1 MRYKYLDQNNL
12 EKNIKDN
19 IDILNKSLDFHEVD
33 GKILEFIQFSNL
45 INKLWKRKNKNNFF
59 TYSKKEEKNTNLFF
73 KDIGINLNKNW
84 YVLLHVRSTSDNNFS
99 HRNSDIT
106 NYKKAI
112 EFITSRGG
120 FVVRIGDKS
129 MKKLKQ
135 TKNLIDLTDHP
146 NQSDYLLSL
155 YHNSKFLMTGISGQ
169 VL

>member
-1 MRYKYLDQNNL
+1 MWKK
-12 EKNIKDN
+12 EKIK
-19 IDILNKSLDFHEVD
+19 II
-33 GKILEFIQFSNL
+33 
-45 INKLWKRKNKNNFF
+45 FF
-59 TYSKKEEKNTNLFF
+59 TYSKKEKRIQIFF

-135 TKNLIDLTDHP
+135 K
-146 NQSDYLLSL
+146 
-155 YHNSKFLMTGISGQ
+155 KFD
-169 VL
+169 